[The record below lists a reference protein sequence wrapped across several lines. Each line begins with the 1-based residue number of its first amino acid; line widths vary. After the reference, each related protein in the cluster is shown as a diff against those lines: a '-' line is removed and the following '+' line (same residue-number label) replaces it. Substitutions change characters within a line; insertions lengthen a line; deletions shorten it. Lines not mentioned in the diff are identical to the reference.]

1 MKEKDT
7 CFVTKVVDRGNKGR
21 KEVIYTVAVEGSIGS
36 LAELQFWQLEQ
47 LAEFL
52 IRYVKEEKEGGDA

>member
-7 CFVTKVVDRGNKGR
+7 CFVTKVVDRCNKGR